1 MAAGFLEAIG
11 AAAHILLLYVL
22 AGDRLAVQHG
32 PAVHY
37 WSRSGPDLRVSR
49 RTLLGTVIRVIL
61 VDRALGLLAL
71 AVLVIIA
78 FVVAPAFFINHPLM
92 MFPVLIALAGAAI
105 YLVLTRGLAMLRSA
119 NVVVSSGRLL
129 GADLKRVLN
138 AAARPGA

>member
-1 MAAGFLEAIG
+1 
-11 AAAHILLLYVL
+11 
-22 AGDRLAVQHG
+22 
-32 PAVHY
+32 
-37 WSRSGPDLRVSR
+37 
-49 RTLLGTVIRVIL
+49 
-61 VDRALGLLAL
+61 
-71 AVLVIIA
+71 
-78 FVVAPAFFINHPLM
+78 M